1 MPFDKHI
8 LVYAED
14 ASVRRTQELMLEAAG
29 FIVISVGTLR
39 EVEYVASRSVFDL
52 VIIGRAIPPP
62 NKMQVAQ
69 IVRAK
74 IPNALVLEI
83 CDIETCVD
91 NPDYFLVSPTPGE
104 LEQKVIDIFR
114 AKGKKAG
121 G

>member
-29 FIVISVGTLR
+29 FIVMSVGTLR

-52 VIIGRAIPPP
+52 VIIGRAVPPA
-62 NKMQVAQ
+62 NKKQAGE
-69 IVRAK
+69 IVKLK
-74 IPNALVLEI
+74 IPTALVLEI
-83 CDIETCVD
+83 CDVQTCVD
-91 NPDYFLVSPTPGE
+91 NPDYFLVSPTPAE
-104 LEQKVIDIFR
+104 PEQKVIEIFR

>member
-1 MPFDKHI
+1 MPLDKHI

-29 FIVISVGTLR
+29 FIVMSVGTLR
-39 EVEYVASRSVFDL
+39 EVEYVTSRTVFDL
-52 VIIGRAIPPP
+52 VIIGRAITPP
-62 NKMQVAQ
+62 NKIKVAQ
-69 IVRAK
+69 IVQTK

-83 CDIETCVD
+83 CDVQTCVD
-91 NPDYFLVSPTPGE
+91 NPDYFLVSPTPAE
-104 LEQKVIDIFR
+104 LEQKVIEIFR